1 MGRTVEFKTPP
12 PRAPKAKVG
21 ARQALQPRA
30 AGSVNVAP
38 AAEEAPAPPP
48 TQKRP
53 PTAELTPRRRR
64 VRRREKREHI
74 VPDPCQRAEQL
85 RLLATVLPSLEEEGS
100 LHVHPEDEKPPSQL
114 TRGSTLQLG
123 TDEQWRV
130 SRLLGEGTFAQVFLV
145 TRDAERRLASLRQ
158 MRDGAMHGATEIWR
172 RLSGGGDGTV
182 GSAPQ
187 SAAAKV
193 STAPAQIWEFYVH
206 EAIRKR
212 VAHDEQRRFLLGL
225 GAHAF
230 GSPLSATV
238 GASASVLLLPVCGPT
253 LQNLLDKLTAPL
265 PECLAL
271 FYAMELARALHAL
284 HAARLLHA
292 DVKPDNVAIRAPR
305 KGPATIDATR
315 PLTSGEWDGYGCR
328 LFDFGRGVDLSL
340 YEAGT
345 RFQGDVTADGFECM
359 EMRRRQT
366 WTFQVDSFALCATAH
381 ALLHEP
387 EKMHLES
394 REGRWRPR
402 EQRGDEAPRIWQ
414 RLYDEAL
421 NVPTGGPHPNLALLA
436 STIEAHFDAKAERRV
451 ALKEALM
458 QQQSAL

>member
-1 MGRTVEFKTPP
+1 MGRTVVFKTPP
-12 PRAPKAKVG
+12 PHAPKSKVG
-21 ARQALQPRA
+21 ARQPLQPRA
-30 AGSVNVAP
+30 ANAP
-38 AAEEAPAPPP
+38 AAGDPAPPP

-85 RLLATVLPSLEEEGS
+85 RLLATVLPALEEEGS
-100 LHVHPEDEKPPSQL
+100 LHVHPEDEAPSSQL

-130 SRLLGEGTFAQVFLV
+130 NRLLGEGSFAQVFLV
-145 TRDAERRLASLRQ
+145 TRKREPPCTP
-158 MRDGAMHGATEIWR
+158 TETWR
-172 RLSGGGDGTV
+172 RLSGVGDGTV
-182 GSAPQ
+182 GGSAPT

-193 STAPAQIWEFYVH
+193 SAPAEIWEFYVH
-206 EAIRKR
+206 EQIRR
-212 VAHDEQRRFLLGL
+212 RIAHDEQRRFLLGL

-230 GSPLSATV
+230 GSPLSAAV

-253 LQNLLDKLTAPL
+253 LQDLLDKRGAPL

-271 FYAMELARALHAL
+271 FYAMELARGLDAL
-284 HAARLLHA
+284 HAASLLHA
-292 DVKPDNVAIRAPR
+292 DVKPDNVAICAPR
-305 KGPATIDATR
+305 KGPATIDAAR
-315 PLTSGEWDGYGCR
+315 PLTSGEWDGFGCR

-340 YEAGT
+340 YEEGT

-394 REGRWRPR
+394 RDGRWRPR
-402 EQRGDEAPRIWQ
+402 EQRAEEAPRIW
-414 RLYDEAL
+414 RRIYDEAL
-421 NVPTGGPHPNLALLA
+421 NVPTGGPHPDLGLLA
-436 STIEAHFDAKAERRV
+436 DTIGAHFDAKAERRV
-451 ALKEALM
+451 ALKEALR